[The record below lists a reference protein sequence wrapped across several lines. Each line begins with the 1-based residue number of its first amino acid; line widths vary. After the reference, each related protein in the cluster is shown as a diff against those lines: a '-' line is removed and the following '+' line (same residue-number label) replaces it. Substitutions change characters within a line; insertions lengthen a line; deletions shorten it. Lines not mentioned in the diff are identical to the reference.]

1 MEKDPYYQN
10 IFVVSGLS
18 VCLAG
23 GATAVAALSRRR
35 PFSLAKVNDEFKSVN
50 RAIILRLYKDLM
62 RSLEKVEKSRL
73 QLEADK
79 HFIRDAF
86 KVGKEEKWVANVE
99 ELVRIAYQN
108 LKKLEAGIKPTPV
121 DRGKA

>member
-50 RAIILRLYKDLM
+50 RAIILRLYKL
-62 RSLEKVEKSRL
+62 R
-73 QLEADK
+73 QFF
-79 HFIRDAF
+79 HFIPTSNS
-86 KVGKEEKWVANVE
+86 VM
-99 ELVRIAYQN
+99 Y
-108 LKKLEAGIKPTPV
+108 LET
-121 DRGKA
+121 